1 MQEFD
6 LLLQEQSYEKKISLC
21 RLQTTTTN
29 HITKCQT
36 QATPHVF
43 VVAEDEAVYE
53 KGLYMSIK
61 CRQIPHHMTIYDN
74 GGGRDVASNGPAV
87 TQPQKF

>member
-1 MQEFD
+1 M
-6 LLLQEQSYEKKISLC
+6 KA
-21 RLQTTTTN
+21 RTTTEYNHHPTNNIN

-36 QATPHVF
+36 QAGSHVF
-43 VVAEDEAVYE
+43 VVDAKAVYE

-74 GGGRDVASNGPAV
+74 GGGRDIASNGHEV

>member
-1 MQEFD
+1 M
-6 LLLQEQSYEKKISLC
+6 KA
-21 RLQTTTTN
+21 RTTTDYNHHHTNNIN

-74 GGGRDVASNGPAV
+74 GGGRRDITSNGHAV
-87 TQPQKF
+87 TLTL